1 MQKRDNNST
10 KGINRVGLTGIDDF
24 VDFQEIAD
32 IYELYPFLEFGVCY
46 DNPQN
51 EQLKYS
57 GYRLAQKL
65 RSNYDFPLVAHLSE
79 RNVEQ
84 FIYTLDVDFLKDI
97 KWERIQI
104 NAEINSREDLHKI
117 IELAKKLAE
126 KIDFYGQ
133 IILPEN
139 HLIRPYFES
148 THIPS
153 FIDILS
159 DVSGGKGIQ
168 PTVGS
173 DWPTA
178 YSSRFGF
185 AGGIKPHNIIEVIQS
200 LEKKIKPTNEFI
212 WIDMESSLK
221 CPDSGQFDIAQV
233 LLAAQ
238 NAEVFINPQYA

>member
-1 MQKRDNNST
+1 MQKRDKNDN

-24 VDFQEIAD
+24 VDFQELVD
-32 IYELYPFLEFGVCY
+32 IYKLYPFLEFGVCY
-46 DNPQN
+46 DDPQN

-57 GYRLAQKL
+57 GYRLTQKL
-65 RSNYDFPLVAHLSE
+65 RLLYDFPLVAHLSE

-84 FIYTLDVDFLKDI
+84 FLYTLDIDFLKDI
-97 KWERIQI
+97 NWERIQI
-104 NAEINSREDLHKI
+104 NAEINKIEDLQKI
-117 IELAKKLAE
+117 IELAKKLAD

-139 HLIRPYFES
+139 HHTRSHFLE

-159 DVSGGKGIQ
+159 DVSGGKGIK

-173 DWPTA
+173 DWSPA

-185 AGGIKPHNIIEVIQS
+185 AGGIKPHNIKEVIKS

-238 NAEVFINPQYA
+238 NAEAFINL